1 MILQGL
7 NARMFDPIEKYGAKW
22 LQELPRV
29 VWGLRTQRSR
39 ATGYSPFFMVYG
51 SEAVLPSD
59 IAFGAPRIQNYDE
72 NEAEA
77 TRCTNIDS
85 AEEHRLTAS
94 IQHARYEQQLRRYH
108 DHNVHERDFNVGDLV
123 LRRIQSTIGAHKLS
137 SPWEGPFVVSGIVVP
152 ETYHLQRPDG
162 TDVGN
167 PWNIEHLRHF
177 YP

>member
-7 NARMFDPIEKYGAKW
+7 KARIFDPIEKYGAKW

-39 ATGYSPFFMVYG
+39 ATSYSPFFMVYG

-59 IAFGAPRIQNYDE
+59 IAFGAPCIQNYDE
-72 NEAEA
+72 NKVEA
-77 TRCTNIDS
+77 TRCTNIDLE
-85 AEEHRLTAS
+85 EEHRLMAS

-108 DHNVHERDFNVGDLV
+108 ERKVHERDFNVGNLV
-123 LRRIQSTIGAHKLS
+123 LRRIQSTTGSHKLS

-152 ETYHLQRPDG
+152 ETYRLQRPDG
-162 TDVGN
+162 TDMGN
-167 PWNIEHLRHF
+167 TWNIEHLRRF